1 MNDAHAVAVPDGINY
16 RSDSFSSL
24 LFRVVLFLDYSVK
37 ELQKVS
43 TINWKLYLS
52 SSHKLHDQVQAVA
65 LVKDLE
71 QLDDVGVIQLWK
83 DIDLRLE
90 WHLIILFKWVS
101 IVNKMISLCHTSQ

>member
-1 MNDAHAVAVPDGINY
+1 MNDAHAVAVPDGINN

-65 LVKDLE
+65 LVEDLE

-83 DIDLRLE
+83 DIDFRLE
-90 WHLIILFKWVS
+90 RHLIILFKWVS